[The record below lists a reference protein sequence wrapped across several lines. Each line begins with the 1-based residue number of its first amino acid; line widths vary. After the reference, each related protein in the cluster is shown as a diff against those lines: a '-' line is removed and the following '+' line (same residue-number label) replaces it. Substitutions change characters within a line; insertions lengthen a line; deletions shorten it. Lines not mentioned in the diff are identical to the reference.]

1 MHAQIYTSPMYYVK
15 LHITATKNKFAFMRL
30 FLPLSAPCTW
40 SSMYIMLQSTAFVLF
55 LSLGS
60 LLAYDDRDIN
70 ETLSELGQQPAQ
82 DTWADEKNSN
92 NQWLHSLQTKDTCPN
107 MWFVKEKDG
116 NYCTCGNDVLGT
128 VQCNPKTREVS
139 VIDCYC
145 VTEYFTGGDS
155 IYVVGECFFNCINT
169 SSYDYHRAPSNCS
182 NLNRYG
188 TLCGKCLPGHTIPA
202 YSYQFK
208 CMKCDSDNHNWWLYV
223 LYAYLPLTVF
233 IVIILLFRINVAAPK
248 LYIFVL
254 IAQNATTPINIR
266 VLVAAASHYP
276 PLRSGVAFI
285 ATVYGIWNLDF
296 FRVVLPEV
304 CLNFPPLHILAL
316 DYLIAI
322 YPMLLM
328 GVAYIIVELHGRG
341 FRPVLCLWRPF
352 HRFFVQF
359 RRHWGIQTTIM
370 DAFVTFFILST
381 TKLFS
386 VSFDLLV
393 GTTLYT
399 PVSKEKY
406 RSLGLHLY
414 YDPNIKYFDMEHHLP
429 LAVMAIAVLTVFI
442 IIPLCLLLCYQCKC
456 FLKCLTRCHLRGRTL
471 DEFVNT
477 FHQYYKDGSNGE
489 WDCRWFAG
497 FYLIHRAAA
506 FITFALSLS
515 AISNAFLICVMI
527 IGAIIFLIVE
537 PYNEE
542 YSAFNTVNTNFL
554 LLQALYFAVMAQ
566 DSLDFSLERKFDVI
580 TGLILTAI
588 LLTPLVYII
597 GVAIHHLYTR
607 GACSRLTQN
616 EASLSVSLPDRL
628 VNSSKYRDTFSF
640 TAAMQLSPHTAT
652 Q

>member
-1 MHAQIYTSPMYYVK
+1 
-15 LHITATKNKFAFMRL
+15 
-30 FLPLSAPCTW
+30 
-40 SSMYIMLQSTAFVLF
+40 MLQSTAFVLF

-70 ETLSELGQQPAQ
+70 ETLPELEQQPAQ
-82 DTWADEKNSN
+82 DTWADERNS
-92 NQWLHSLQTKDTCPN
+92 QTKDTCPN
-107 MWFVKEKDG
+107 MWFVWGKDG
-116 NYCTCGNDVLGT
+116 NCTCGNDVLGT

-169 SSYDYHRAPSNCS
+169 SSYDYIYHRAPSNCL
-182 NLNRYG
+182 NLNRCG

-248 LYIFVL
+248 LYVFVF
-254 IAQNATTPINIR
+254 IAQNATTPINLR
-266 VLVAAASHYP
+266 VLVAIASYHP
-276 PLRSGVAFI
+276 TTWGGVAFI

-322 YPMLLM
+322 YPMFLM

-381 TKLFS
+381 TKLFT
-386 VSFDLLV
+386 VSYDLLV
-393 GTTLYT
+393 GTRLYT

-414 YDPNIKYFDMEHHLP
+414 YDPNIKYFDTEHHLP
-429 LAVMAIAVLTVFI
+429 LAIMAIAVLTVFI
-442 IIPLCLLLCYQCKC
+442 IIPLCPLLCYQCKW
-456 FLKCLTRCHLRGRTL
+456 FQKCLTRCHLRGRTL

-477 FHQYYKDGSNGE
+477 FQQYYKDGSNGE

-497 FYLIHRAAA
+497 FYLILRAAV
-506 FITFALSLS
+506 FLTYALSLS
-515 AISNAFLICVMI
+515 ATSSVLLICVMI
-527 IGAIIFLIVE
+527 IGAVVFLIVE

-542 YSAFNTVNTNFL
+542 YSAFNTVHANFL
-554 LLQALYFAVMAQ
+554 LWQALYFAIMAQ
-566 DSLDFSLERKFDVI
+566 GSLAFCLERKFDVI
-580 TGLILTAI
+580 TDLFLIII
-588 LLTPLVYII
+588 LLAPLVYII
-597 GVAIHHLYTR
+597 GVAMHHLYTR
-607 GACSRLTQN
+607 GACSRVIQN

-628 VNSSKYRDTFSF
+628 VNSSKYRE
-640 TAAMQLSPHTAT
+640 LSASYQQYKKHSHTIT
-652 Q
+652 S